1 MNHLAQ
7 TFLVLSLVVV
17 TAGRAGAEVNG
28 TALTETLEAARAETE
43 AVGFAVG
50 VIEKGDLVYARGF
63 GVKLLEQDGP
73 VDADS
78 NFHWASV
85 SKPFVATAIMQLAER
100 GDLDLD
106 TKLVDILSD
115 YKVTDPRQ
123 RDISIRQVLLH
134 ISGLPDVDDY
144 EWDKPQYDAQAL
156 QRWALEESPRDLLFD
171 PGSAREYSN
180 VGFEVLGFVIERVSD
195 LSFADYVRKN
205 IFEPLKMTQSTFYYP
220 DTLPARR
227 TVGHAGAA
235 GSKRPTPDYPYNRRH
250 EPSSTLNTSINEIAR
265 YAMALLNGGA
275 FNGARILSEEA
286 LCDMW
291 APRWT
296 ISEDPLHAA
305 TMGWVYQEREGVVLL
320 RHFGSD
326 DGYRSAL
333 ILMPETKSA
342 ILFASN
348 DEDVPQREII
358 LAALA
363 ALTVDVTENSD
374 CDFNS
379 YPVSAM
385 SALGH

>member
-1 MNHLAQ
+1 MNHLAPA
-7 TFLVLSLVVV
+7 FLVLLLAVV
-17 TAGRAGAEVNG
+17 TAGRASAEVNG
-28 TALTETLEAARAETE
+28 AVLTETLEAARTETG

-63 GVKLLEQDGP
+63 GVKLLEQDGA

-85 SKPFVATAIMQLAER
+85 SKPIVATAIMQLAER

-106 TKLVDILSD
+106 AKLVDVLPD

-134 ISGLPDVDDY
+134 TSGLPDVDDY
-144 EWDKPQYDAQAL
+144 GWDKPQYDEQAL
-156 QRWALEESPRDLLFD
+156 QQWALEESPRDLLFD

-180 VGFEVLGFVIERVSD
+180 VGFEVLGFVIERVSG

-205 IFEPLKMTQSTFYYP
+205 IFEPLKMVQSTFYYP
-220 DTLPARR
+220 DTLPAWR

-275 FNGARILSEEA
+275 LDGARILSEDA

-363 ALTVDVTENSD
+363 ELTVDVTENSV
-374 CDFNS
+374 CHFNS
-379 YPVSAM
+379 SRTAHR
-385 SALGH
+385 SS